1 MQPISNKDILN
12 YDGKSRLAP
21 VLAFDFDADTKV
33 LTITDNS
40 VYPSGD
46 SRKQIQVSVF
56 DKNGDRVEKAFTEEG
71 EFVAD
76 SESSDGV
83 ANSFGVDLSTL
94 DLTEGVAVNATIV
107 STLGRTSDGSV
118 HDVATLKTTGN
129 LNMKIVR

>member
-12 YDGKSRLAP
+12 YDGKTRLAP
-21 VLAFDFDADTKV
+21 ALAFDYDSATKV
-33 LTITDNS
+33 LTIADNS

-56 DKNGDRVEKAFTEEG
+56 DKFGASVEKAFTEEG
-71 EFVAD
+71 EFVND

-83 ANSFGVDLSTL
+83 ANSFGVYLGDLNLS
-94 DLTEGVAVNATIV
+94 EGASVNATIV

-118 HDVATLKTTGN
+118 HDVATIKTTGT
-129 LNMKIVR
+129 LTMKIVR